1 MAEHTED
8 ALDVAVVFFWRLW
21 DEMAPKCQPEFG
33 EFSRKG
39 GRCPSRQRGE
49 RDSDL
54 LSDGQGEE
62 DYDTVRLEEPEA
74 VGGTLT
80 SLA

>member
-1 MAEHTED
+1 LYCSQRTWIE
-8 ALDVAVVFFWRLW
+8 LVR
-21 DEMAPKCQPEFG
+21 G

-39 GRCPSRQRGE
+39 GRCPSRQREE

-54 LSDGQGEE
+54 LSDGQGGE
-62 DYDTVRLEEPEA
+62 DYDAVRLEEPEA